1 MFGDCH
7 RQQNRYSPQVILGKL
22 IKDYSY
28 SFGFA
33 KNNVTVTAPGGI
45 PRARM
50 NCGNQLQLQ
59 VLIPV
64 ELSDHHSYRIRSFL
78 N

>member
-7 RQQNRYSPQVILGKL
+7 RQQEIVTVPQVVVGKL
-22 IKDYSY
+22 IKEFSY

-33 KNNVTVTAPGGI
+33 KNKLLLQLEHQGGI

-50 NCGNQLQLQ
+50 NGGNQLQLQ
-59 VLIPV
+59 V
-64 ELSDHHSYRIRSFL
+64 SMD
-78 N
+78 